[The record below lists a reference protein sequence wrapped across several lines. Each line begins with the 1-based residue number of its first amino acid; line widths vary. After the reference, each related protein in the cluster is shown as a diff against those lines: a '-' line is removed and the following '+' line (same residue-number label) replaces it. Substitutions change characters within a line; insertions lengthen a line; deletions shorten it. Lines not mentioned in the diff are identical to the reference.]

1 MTTVPAPPSSLSC
14 NVMVLEA
21 GRTIHR
27 LHDQRFGATTF
38 NPGIGN
44 TRFAPISSSD
54 GSHIPTIYA
63 GTSFAC
69 AVFESVFHDIDPV
82 APFKSVPMRTIS
94 ALMYS
99 EIRLVRDLRLARLF
113 EPDLNRWGHSR
124 QNLIDTPPSTYPA
137 TRRWSAAIHDCDS
150 TLDGMIWTSRK
161 YDPEQV
167 LLLFGTRVA
176 SADLEVITS
185 TQIAS
190 SATWLEE
197 IRALGKRAG
206 IILTV

>member
-1 MTTVPAPPSSLSC
+1 
-14 NVMVLEA
+14 MVLDA

-38 NPGIGN
+38 NPGFGA
-44 TRFAPISSSD
+44 TRFAPISSGD
-54 GSHIPTIYA
+54 GSTIPTSYA

-69 AVFESVFHDIDPV
+69 AAFESVFHDIDPV
-82 APFKSVPMRTIS
+82 APFKTVTMRAIS

-99 EIRLVRDLRLARLF
+99 EIRLIRDLRLARLF

-124 QNLIDTPPSTYPA
+124 RNLIHTPSSTYPA
-137 TRRWSAAIHDCDS
+137 TRLWSAAIHDCDH

-176 SADLEVITS
+176 SEDLEVIAS
-185 TQIAS
+185 THIAS
-190 SATWLEE
+190 SAAWLEE
-197 IRALGKRAG
+197 IRALGKRAD
-206 IILTV
+206 IVLTV